1 MPHGK
6 YTGFTNQTNTAS
18 STAPLCNLSTVNTT
32 ALRRL
37 AIYEF
42 VIGSDATPA
51 DAACKYA
58 WQRTTVN
65 FGTPTAITP
74 VAIDPADPASLA
86 LFSAPGGTA
95 PTITANSTVYQVAV
109 NQRATYRWIAA
120 PDSELI
126 VPATTANGLALLS
139 LVTTA
144 TSNTVISV
152 SWCE

>member
-1 MPHGK
+1 MAYGK
-6 YTGFTNQTNTAS
+6 YNGYTNQTNTAS
-18 STAPLCNLSTVNTT
+18 STAPLCNLSTVSTV
-32 ALRRL
+32 AVRRL
-37 AIYEF
+37 RMYEF
-42 VIGSDATPA
+42 VIGSDSTPA

-58 WQRTTVN
+58 WQRTTAN
-65 FGTPTAITP
+65 FGTPTAVTP
-74 VAIDPADPASLA
+74 VAVDPGDPAALA

-95 PTITANSTVYQVAV
+95 PTITANSTAYQVAV

-139 LVTTA
+139 LVTSA

-152 SWCE
+152 SWQE